1 MSSTSSSADPGYW
14 YDAEAADRVVN
25 FIEQFC
31 SHVKGH
37 QGPFLLEDWQKDDI
51 IRPLFGW
58 KRADGRRK
66 YRTCYIEIPRKN
78 GKSNLTAAIALYLLV
93 AEQEAGAEIISAAG
107 DRNQARIVFDIAAA
121 MVGQNKSLASRCKT
135 LQHAIY
141 YKNSFYK
148 SISAEARTKHGF
160 NCSAVLFDELHTQKD
175 RELYDVLTTSVAAR
189 QQPLILMLTTAGYDT
204 NSICYEVHDYAERV
218 LNGEIDDPTFLPVL
232 YRAAKEDDWTQEA
245 TWKKANPGYGSIC
258 RKEYFEQEVAKC
270 KANPAVLNTFL
281 RLHLNIWTGSD
292 VAWITDHEFMRGA
305 RPLPDDNY
313 LKKLPCWGGL
323 DLASTRDLT
332 AFALLFWDEVVQVHY
347 LKVHQ
352 FVNEERTKMRKSEG
366 VDYLRFQ
373 RDGDLSITPGNVTDF
388 RTVRDHI
395 IRAAETYNIT
405 AVAYDRR
412 FSTYIVPEL
421 IDAGIDMQPMGQGF
435 LDISM
440 PTKMFEMEV
449 VKGTVIHGGNA
460 CLRWQMGC
468 VKLDR
473 DAADNIKV
481 TKGRTKYGQMVD
493 GVVAS
498 IMAFGCKLNS
508 DDDDVIYE
516 VVTL

>member
-1 MSSTSSSADPGYW
+1 
-14 YDAEAADRVVN
+14 
-25 FIEQFC
+25 
-31 SHVKGH
+31 
-37 QGPFLLEDWQKDDI
+37 
-51 IRPLFGW
+51 
-58 KRADGRRK
+58 
-66 YRTCYIEIPRKN
+66 
-78 GKSNLTAAIALYLLV
+78 
-93 AEQEAGAEIISAAG
+93 
-107 DRNQARIVFDIAAA
+107 
-121 MVGQNKSLASRCKT
+121 
-135 LQHAIY
+135 
-141 YKNSFYK
+141 
-148 SISAEARTKHGF
+148 
-160 NCSAVLFDELHTQKD
+160 
-175 RELYDVLTTSVAAR
+175 
-189 QQPLILMLTTAGYDT
+189 
-204 NSICYEVHDYAERV
+204 
-218 LNGEIDDPTFLPVL
+218 
-232 YRAAKEDDWTQEA
+232 
-245 TWKKANPGYGSIC
+245 
-258 RKEYFEQEVAKC
+258 
-270 KANPAVLNTFL
+270 
-281 RLHLNIWTGSD
+281 
-292 VAWITDHEFMRGA
+292 
-305 RPLPDDNY
+305 
-313 LKKLPCWGGL
+313 
-323 DLASTRDLT
+323 
-332 AFALLFWDEVVQVHY
+332 VHY